1 MREFV
6 KRGPMPIDRLKVSR
20 RRRDLH
26 EIAAR
31 IIVGARAADAEVGT
45 GRGNQGFSLR
55 FDLVRW
61 GRDYRA
67 SDVLGQIALVGVEES
82 ETLEERDR
90 ARLFPG
96 LRGML
101 ALTLGNEA
109 IGIDDGGAPL
119 SLPDMAAEPER
130 LTKRQPALAGE
141 AVFNNGTP
149 QNQHVNSRV
158 AALRRSIAR
167 HGERRLD
174 RRRPP
179 WLHPWDAAGLQFGD
193 DLVGDFGVKAG
204 PILTGARL

>member
-1 MREFV
+1 M
-6 KRGPMPIDRLKVSR
+6 
-20 RRRDLH
+20 
-26 EIAAR
+26 
-31 IIVGARAADAEVGT
+31 
-45 GRGNQGFSLR
+45 
-55 FDLVRW
+55 
-61 GRDYRA
+61 
-67 SDVLGQIALVGVEES
+67 VGVEES

-109 IGIDDGGAPL
+109 IGIDDGGSPL

-130 LTKRQPALAGE
+130 LTKGQPALAGE
-141 AVFNNGTP
+141 AVFNDGAP

-193 DLVGDFGVKAG
+193 DLVGDFGVKAR
-204 PILTGARL
+204 PILTGARVRFLAEHRGSPRRAPEASLPTSQPVTTNPVCPLTLNLDDGRTAPEKKLKAR